1 MKIAITVFYDIRE
14 LEGTGLQALRIA
26 EFMRKRHRVTIISG
40 TNKSFK
46 PSKITEILIVRIC
59 AVAIRALL
67 WNLRLIYSLLK
78 NNYDTVYCSNDY
90 LGFTTIYLISKIR
103 KYKIAYEAHGIMAE
117 EFKEQHYPKI
127 LVDICESL
135 EKSISKHANY
145 IVALAPNILQY
156 FHTHSSKPDNV
167 ELLHIF
173 VDDSLFVPT
182 DKDNEVSNLRLIGM
196 IGPFDS
202 PRKSENLHFL
212 YDNLDRFDGRI
223 HFVII
228 GHCGERIS
236 SQRIEYTGYLDS
248 MAQYAI
254 CLSHLDAVLIPETIA
269 TTGPLNKIIQP
280 MSCAIPVFTTPKGI
294 IGLSRIETGRDIF
307 VFEAGQLVDKV
318 NELIFNNEIMRAV
331 GKNARKVVEQY
342 YSKKANAEKLEKIV
356 GYLEIVVKDSKLHGL
371 RDSK

>member
-1 MKIAITVFYDIRE
+1 MKTAITVFYDIRE
-14 LEGTGLQALRIA
+14 LEGTGLQALRFA
-26 EFMRKRHRVTIISG
+26 EFMRKSHCVTIISG
-40 TNKSFK
+40 TNKSFR
-46 PSKITEILIVRIC
+46 PSKITEILIIRIC
-59 AVAIRALL
+59 AVAMRAIL
-67 WNLRLIYSLLK
+67 WNLKLIYFLLK
-78 NNYDTVYCSNDY
+78 NSYDIVYCSNDY
-90 LGFTTIYLISKIR
+90 LGFTTIYVISKIR
-103 KYKIAYEAHGIMAE
+103 KYKLAYEAHGIMAA

-135 EKSISKHANY
+135 EKFICRHADY
-145 IVALAPNILQY
+145 VVALAPNIFQY

-173 VDDSLFVPT
+173 VDDSLFVPAE
-182 DKDNEVSNLRLIGM
+182 KDNGVSNLRLIGM

-202 PRKSENLHFL
+202 PRKSKNLHFL

-254 CLSHLDAVLIPETIA
+254 CLSRLNAVLIPETIA

-280 MSCAIPVFTTPKGI
+280 MSCAIPVFTTPKGML
-294 IGLSRIETGRDIF
+294 GLSQIEIGRDIF
-307 VFEAGQLVDKV
+307 VFEADKLVEKV
-318 NELIFNNEIMRAV
+318 NELIFNTEILMAV

-342 YSKKANAEKLEKIV
+342 YSKKANTEKLGKIV
-356 GYLEIVVKDSKLHGL
+356 GDLEIIVKDNRLHGL
-371 RDSK
+371 RNSK